1 MQDQSVPAAESLGEA
16 ARRARAQKMKSAA
29 GAPKVYTDDKLSQ
42 LSSHGVSVV
51 GDGNSSGGSSSGES
65 PFVSS
70 GANPGGETAPGGKN
84 DEQYWR
90 GRARAIHD
98 QMAQCDQEISK
109 LQDEIAKYGAVSVDP
124 QSGAMQSIIY
134 VNDRNAKIKQIEER
148 KAGLQGQLD
157 ALEDEGRKAYQLLL
171 DAMEESGYAAIAKIT
186 MHQREHIVVIRPR
199 EEGMTLHTMFYQSEI
214 RAVAEFTQT
223 HVEPKEAEKKLA
235 MQLIDSLAA
244 PFEPEKYRDE
254 YQESM
259 KALIA
264 AKQRGQEV
272 KATVHPTRAPVID
285 LMDALKKSL
294 DAVSTKKKKPAK
306 VEAAQP
312 AAKRKR
318 A

>member
-1 MQDQSVPAAESLGEA
+1 MQDQSAPAAESLGEA

-65 PFVSS
+65 PLVSS
-70 GANPGGETAPGGKN
+70 GANAGANPGGESDASGGKN

-157 ALEDEGRKAYQLLL
+157 ALEDEGRKAGA
-171 DAMEESGYAAIAKIT
+171 DSGWF
-186 MHQREHIVVIRPR
+186 R
-199 EEGMTLHTMFYQSEI
+199 
-214 RAVAEFTQT
+214 
-223 HVEPKEAEKKLA
+223 
-235 MQLIDSLAA
+235 
-244 PFEPEKYRDE
+244 
-254 YQESM
+254 
-259 KALIA
+259 
-264 AKQRGQEV
+264 
-272 KATVHPTRAPVID
+272 
-285 LMDALKKSL
+285 
-294 DAVSTKKKKPAK
+294 
-306 VEAAQP
+306 
-312 AAKRKR
+312 
-318 A
+318 

>member
-1 MQDQSVPAAESLGEA
+1 MGERRQNRVSAKLVWADRVAGDVSCALRALIVPSAASALLLAALCVAPVALGQGQAGAAAPDAGATAHGQPSSAAKPRASNPSSSSGSSSSASSSSTSPQTAAPSPAEPQMQDQSAPAAESLGEA

-65 PFVSS
+65 PLVSS
-70 GANPGGETAPGGKN
+70 GANAGANPGGESGASGGKN

-157 ALEDEGRKAYQLLL
+157 ALEDEGRKAGA
-171 DAMEESGYAAIAKIT
+171 DSGWF
-186 MHQREHIVVIRPR
+186 R
-199 EEGMTLHTMFYQSEI
+199 
-214 RAVAEFTQT
+214 
-223 HVEPKEAEKKLA
+223 
-235 MQLIDSLAA
+235 
-244 PFEPEKYRDE
+244 
-254 YQESM
+254 
-259 KALIA
+259 
-264 AKQRGQEV
+264 
-272 KATVHPTRAPVID
+272 
-285 LMDALKKSL
+285 
-294 DAVSTKKKKPAK
+294 
-306 VEAAQP
+306 
-312 AAKRKR
+312 
-318 A
+318 